1 MVGMGEM
8 TEGRKCVECLGRRF
22 SQRYA
27 LNTFAEAFLLEAHVK
42 LIIYQEHATN
52 SHISFALCSKQNCTR
67 RITYHITLCPII
79 WFEALFVTSIIMTNC

>member
-27 LNTFAEAFLLEAHVK
+27 LNTFALAFLLEAHVK
-42 LIIYQEHATN
+42 SFIRNTLRTRI
-52 SHISFALCSKQNCTR
+52 SHFLYIQNKLVR
-67 RITYHITLCPII
+67 QGSHITLH
-79 WFEALFVTSIIMTNC
+79 FVQ